1 MEVFC
6 LRIGK
11 DLYKRLRQAAR
22 EEDRSIN
29 GMLLHIIKKYLDS

>member
-11 DLYKRLRQAAR
+11 DLYKRLRQAAKD
-22 EEDRSIN
+22 EDRSIN
-29 GMLLHIIKKYLDS
+29 GMILHIIKKYFE